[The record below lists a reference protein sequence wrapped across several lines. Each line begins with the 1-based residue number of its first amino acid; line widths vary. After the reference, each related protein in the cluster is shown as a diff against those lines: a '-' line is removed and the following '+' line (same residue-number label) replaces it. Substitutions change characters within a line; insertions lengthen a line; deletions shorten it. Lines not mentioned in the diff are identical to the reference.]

1 MDSSKEAIEES
12 QWINSLKGFSIL
24 FKLVSSLQKYTA
36 VFGLNLFH
44 DRYFYTFLALFS
56 SFMLKTVRPYDDND
70 QDWIQTEL
78 GFGLH
83 IGEDSIGEHYIP
95 R

>member
-1 MDSSKEAIEES
+1 M
-12 QWINSLKGFSIL
+12 SI
-24 FKLVSSLQKYTA
+24 
-36 VFGLNLFH
+36 
-44 DRYFYTFLALFS
+44 FS

-70 QDWIQTEL
+70 LDWIQTEL

-83 IGEDSIGEHYIP
+83 IGEDSIRDHYIP